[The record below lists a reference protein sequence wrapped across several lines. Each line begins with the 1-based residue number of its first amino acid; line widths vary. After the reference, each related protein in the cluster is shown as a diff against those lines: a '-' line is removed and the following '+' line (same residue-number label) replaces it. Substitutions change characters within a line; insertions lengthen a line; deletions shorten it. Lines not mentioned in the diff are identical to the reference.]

1 MSTRPDPRLART
13 RVRALGAAYA
23 LLLERGVGQ
32 VTVDEVSERS
42 GVSKST
48 LYRHWPSLDE
58 LLSAA
63 FSTHALSAA
72 GAGADLPRSLQAY
85 ATAIAAGLEQ
95 VWGRAAASLAVSAID
110 DPEQRQ
116 AQQMWMRGLR
126 EDLQRIVDAA
136 VERGEVVREPDTDR
150 VLERL
155 LAALFHR
162 YLFSQDPLDRRFVT
176 AEVQHA
182 LAHLRAP

>member
-13 RVRALGAAYA
+13 RARALGAAYA

-42 GVSKST
+42 GVAKST

-58 LLSAA
+58 LLSEA
-63 FSTHALSAA
+63 FSAHALSAA
-72 GAGADLPRSLQAY
+72 PAGADLARSLQAY
-85 ATAIAAGLEQ
+85 ATAVARGLEQ
-95 VWGRAAASLAVSAID
+95 VWGRAAASLAVTAID

-116 AQQMWMRGLR
+116 AQQRWMHGLR
-126 EDLQRIVDAA
+126 EDLRGIVDAA
-136 VERGEVVREPDTDR
+136 AWGKLALGTDTDL

-162 YLFSQDPLDRRFVT
+162 YLFSQDPLDRGFVT

-182 LAHLRAP
+182 LVHLRTS